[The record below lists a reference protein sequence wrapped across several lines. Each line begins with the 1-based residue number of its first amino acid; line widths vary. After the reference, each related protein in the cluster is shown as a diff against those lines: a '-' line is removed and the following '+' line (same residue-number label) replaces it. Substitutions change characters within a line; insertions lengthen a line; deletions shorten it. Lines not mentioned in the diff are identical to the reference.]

1 MQMTQALYVIL
12 LAFLGIAIVYAMV
25 LNYRLSVFQD
35 TKKEML
41 KTVQNFR
48 LIVEDA
54 EHSLSQMQKNL
65 DRTATQLQR
74 EMKKAALLRDDLA
87 LLLDATRQ
95 GGLKLPEENNPP
107 LPTFE
112 QLTTRSAEPAVDVY
126 QSEAEKQLQDALK
139 RLKRSA

>member
-12 LAFLGIAIVYAMV
+12 LVLLAIAIIYAMI

-35 TKKEML
+35 TKREMR

-54 EHSLSQMQKNL
+54 EHSLTQMQKNIDL
-65 DRTATQLQR
+65 TATQLQR
-74 EMKKAALLRDDLA
+74 EMRKAALLRDDLA
-87 LLLDATRQ
+87 LLLDTARQ
-95 GGLKLPEENNPP
+95 GTAKRQDEDQPV
-107 LPTFE
+107 FE
-112 QLTTRSAEPAVDVY
+112 QLAERHSEPTVDVY

-139 RLKRSA
+139 RLKRSV

>member
-1 MQMTQALYVIL
+1 MQVTQALYVIL
-12 LAFLGIAIVYAMV
+12 LVLLAIAIVYAMI

-35 TKKEML
+35 TKREML

-54 EHSLSQMQKNL
+54 EHSLTQMQKNIDL
-65 DRTATQLQR
+65 TATQLQR
-74 EMKKAALLRDDLA
+74 EMKKAVLLRDDLA
-87 LLLDATRQ
+87 LLLDTERQ
-95 GGLKLPEENNPP
+95 GSSVHQETDDQPV
-107 LPTFE
+107 FE
-112 QLTTRSAEPAVDVY
+112 PMARHTPEPAVDVY